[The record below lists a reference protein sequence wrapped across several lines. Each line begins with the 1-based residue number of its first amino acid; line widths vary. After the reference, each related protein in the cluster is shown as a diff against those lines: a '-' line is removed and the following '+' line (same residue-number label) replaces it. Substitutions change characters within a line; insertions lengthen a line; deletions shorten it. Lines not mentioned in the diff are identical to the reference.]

1 MCGCWR
7 STGARA
13 GTGPPSYDGLTAP
26 GCLFDCK
33 SDMETRVLP
42 EPDRFATCPDDGKIL
57 EYYRGVFEAV
67 FVSLHPF
74 IKPFPASRTLFESP
88 TLPDR
93 ATVAAHCEAVPW
105 SAIMQLT
112 GLPSLSAVDIGLRTG
127 IHALNKG
134 FAREDYARTLQG
146 LEKSEGII
154 CPAEGYFSDMSHDA
168 MLKSIRSLGHRPA
181 RPGQHPDETAYWTL
195 SATRYG
201 PPFHFGTS
209 TPFSSSHRHIALSPR
224 NAGSRIAGNSMSCKG
239 GWANMAKLLRR

>member
-1 MCGCWR
+1 
-7 STGARA
+7 
-13 GTGPPSYDGLTAP
+13 
-26 GCLFDCK
+26 
-33 SDMETRVLP
+33 METRVLP

-168 MLKSIRSLGHRPA
+168 MLKSIRSLGHQWVWVGDEHCTERKLYWIDDLCGEEA
-181 RPGQHPDETAYWTL
+181 DATLGHRNVFTPDHSLLWTTHWDSHFSFVCGAKEHLDAVVL
-195 SATRYG
+195 SAGLEGFYCDKE
-201 PPFHFGTS
+201 TS
-209 TPFSSSHRHIALSPR
+209 VFWSTSPSP
-224 NAGSRIAGNSMSCKG
+224 AGAAS
-239 GWANMAKLLRR
+239 